1 MFNPYLSSLTSAL
14 QQVPIQR
21 DKDLLGGLL
30 SRLRSLDSDD
40 LILLL
45 ILYLLVKDGKDGS
58 LWPMAAVVLYLIL

>member
-14 QQVPIQR
+14 SQVPSQ
-21 DKDLLGGLL
+21 KGSDLLGGLL
-30 SRLRSLDSDD
+30 SRLRNLDSDD

-45 ILYLLVKDGKDGS
+45 ILYLLLKDGKEGS